1 MSSPNPLILSR
12 MKKLKLNELEA
23 TRLSERQLST
33 VTGGYNCS
41 CGCPGPSTTKDNK
54 TANIEGGLQT
64 PGYDVCDSIIDF
76 LTVTWK

>member
-1 MSSPNPLILSR
+1 MSSPNPLILSH

-23 TRLSERQLST
+23 TRLSERQLAT

-41 CGCPGPSTTKDNK
+41 CGCQGTSSKQENRS
-54 TANIEGGLQT
+54 ANIEGGLQT
-64 PGYDVCDSIIDF
+64 PGYGVCDSFLDF